1 MTGGFAM
8 VGEIRT
14 VRLTNARALPPQT
27 VAELLDLVPGAPVR
41 VRERPLRRALSPD
54 LLHGVDCPLI
64 TRSGAR
70 VNSVGTLA
78 ARAVVTGGR
87 VLQGSA
93 RAVLDIG
100 GERRLPWSH
109 YMARPGVVELNGR
122 AAPSD
127 VAARFP
133 AGRDPESLDPGAV
146 NEALLDRLR
155 DSPLLDRPSPSPRVR
170 RTRLRWSATVGA
182 DRFSGAF
189 TLAGQ
194 EVRTLRLTLT
204 STDTTPDQL
213 VSLCEDLALHD
224 WLLTTVSRVV
234 EHDRDG
240 LDDLHT
246 TVDQLLHLWLPGI
259 DLPPELLAV
268 WEGLERA
275 PGLSRQ
281 WHAQVERIRHQLTL
295 RALNLPDSP
304 A

>member
-1 MTGGFAM
+1 M

-14 VRLTNARALPPQT
+14 VLLMNTRALPPQT
-27 VAELLDLVPGAPVR
+27 VAELLNLVPGAPVR

-78 ARAVVTGGR
+78 ARAVVIGGR
-87 VLQGSA
+87 VVQGSA
-93 RAVLDIG
+93 RAVLDTG

-109 YMARPGVVELNGR
+109 YMARPGIVELNGR

-146 NEALLDRLR
+146 SEALLDRLR
-155 DSPLLDRPSPSPRVR
+155 DSPLLDRRPPLRVR

-189 TLAGQ
+189 TLADQ

-213 VSLCEDLALHD
+213 ASLCEDLALHD

-234 EHDRDG
+234 EHDRG
-240 LDDLHT
+240 RLDELRT

-295 RALNLPDSP
+295 RALNSPDSR

>member
-14 VRLTNARALPPQT
+14 VLLTNARALPPQT
-27 VAELLDLVPGAPVR
+27 VAALLDLVPGAPVR

-64 TRSGAR
+64 TRPGAR

-87 VLQGSA
+87 VAQGSA
-93 RAVLDIG
+93 RAVLDVG

-109 YMARPGVVELNGR
+109 YMARPGIVELNGR

-133 AGRDPESLDPGAV
+133 AGRDPDSLDPGAV
-146 NEALLDRLR
+146 GEALLDRLR
-155 DSPLLDRPSPSPRVR
+155 DSPLLDRRPPLRAR

-189 TLAGQ
+189 TLADQ

-234 EHDRDG
+234 EHDRG
-240 LDDLHT
+240 RLDDLRT
-246 TVDQLLHLWLPGI
+246 TVEQLLHLWLPGI

-281 WHAQVERIRHQLTL
+281 WHAQVERIRHRLTL
-295 RALNLPDSP
+295 RALNSPQSP